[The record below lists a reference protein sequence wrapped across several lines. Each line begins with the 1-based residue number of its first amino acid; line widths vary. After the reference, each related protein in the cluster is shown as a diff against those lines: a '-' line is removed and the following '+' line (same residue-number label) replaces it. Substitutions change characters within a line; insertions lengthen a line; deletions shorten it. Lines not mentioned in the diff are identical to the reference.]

1 VGGTCGGFLCDEMVS
16 SNAEEVPALCLRIDL
31 LSERSQDI

>member
-1 VGGTCGGFLCDEMVS
+1 MVS